1 MVTLK
6 KIERKTKVLSPS
18 NLSCLSNIPTIN
30 LTLGCAHN
38 CIYCYA
44 RGYSMYPGDRKITL
58 YSNIPEKLE
67 NELTRKKKRPQY
79 VYFSPSSDLFQPVP
93 EVQEICYRI
102 LEILLSRRIGIA
114 FLTKGRI
121 PDNTVKLLSEHSD
134 LVRSQF
140 GLISVDEPTRQ
151 VFEPDAAS
159 VESRIQQMKEL
170 IDAGVTVEARMVPII
185 PGVTDN
191 DDALADYFNRISRIG
206 IKKVAV
212 STLFLRPSI
221 KRNLESYIKDRSLL
235 DHIISLY
242 STERMQVKAPHSSII
257 PLPIST
263 RKRIYRRV
271 QVIAKDYGIDILVCG
286 CMNPDIGGIC
296 HIGGTCLESKTTSI
310 QGSLFE

>member
-1 MVTLK
+1 METLK
-6 KIERKTKVLSPS
+6 KVERKTTVLSPA
-18 NLSCLSNIPTIN
+18 NLTCLSKIPTIN

-44 RGYSMYPGDRKITL
+44 RGYSMYPGDQKITL
-58 YSNIPEKLE
+58 YNNTPQKLE
-67 NELTRKKKRPQY
+67 NELSRKKKKPHY

-93 EVQEICYRI
+93 EVQEICYRV

-121 PDNTVKLLSEHSD
+121 PDNTIKLLSKHAD
-134 LVRSQF
+134 LVRSQI

-159 VESRIQQMKEL
+159 VENRIQQMQEL
-170 IDAGVTVEARMVPII
+170 IDAGVNVEARMVPII

-191 DDALADYFNRISRIG
+191 DDHLADYFNRISRIG
-206 IKKVAV
+206 IKHVAV

-221 KRNLESYIKDRSLL
+221 KRNLEKCIKDRSLL
-235 DHIISLY
+235 DHIIRLY
-242 STERMQVKAPHSSII
+242 ATERMQVKAPHSSIV

-263 RKRIYRRV
+263 RKRIYGRI
-271 QVIAKDYGIDILVCG
+271 QVIAKDYGIDISVCG

-296 HIGGTCLESKTTSI
+296 HIGGTWPESKTTYI